1 MSSIL
6 RITDPTPSDTS
17 IDRYEDI
24 EYEPVMGTNLNNH
37 GGDIRLVI
45 ETQDIF
51 THPRNSYLIIEGCLT
66 KADNNSYG
74 DNDLV
79 SLTNNAMMHLFR
91 SIRYQ
96 LSGQEIK
103 RINYPGQATTMLG
116 LLKFRTIFLNLR
128 D

>member
-6 RITDPTPSDTS
+6 RITDPIPSDTS

-24 EYEPVMGTNLNNH
+24 EYEPVTGTNLKNH

-51 THPRNSYLIIEGCLT
+51 THPSKSNLIIKGCLT
-66 KADNNSYG
+66 KADKKSYG

-91 SIRYQ
+91 SIQNQ
-96 LSGQEIK
+96 LSSQEIE
-103 RINYPGQATTMLG
+103 RIKATCKIWQA
-116 LLKFRTIFLNLR
+116 
-128 D
+128 